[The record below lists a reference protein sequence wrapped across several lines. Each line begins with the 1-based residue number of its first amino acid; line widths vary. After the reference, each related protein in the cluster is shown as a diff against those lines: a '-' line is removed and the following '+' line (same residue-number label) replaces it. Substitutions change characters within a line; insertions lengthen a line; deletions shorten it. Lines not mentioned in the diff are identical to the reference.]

1 MRTDRR
7 RCDRSRM
14 RPLSPGQCRVHETG
28 INMLCEY
35 RLQSGKRIGTQR
47 LAMFDTSVVDGL
59 FGKLLFKEV
68 NGEKRRTTVNHSMKT
83 ARTAWNAVGRSH
95 PKLVPPRNPF
105 EKMGLQPTSR
115 KTPDTNSRS
124 LWPSAP
130 RRSKW
135 GVGRWRPVR

>member
-1 MRTDRR
+1 
-7 RCDRSRM
+7 M

-83 ARTAWNAVGRSH
+83 ARTAWKCGRSLASEAG
-95 PKLVPPRNPF
+95 PAEESIREDALATDIAEDTGCEFAELVAFRAKAI
-105 EKMGLQPTSR
+105 EMGC
-115 KTPDTNSRS
+115 RS
-124 LWPSAP
+124 LATSALIG
-130 RRSKW
+130 W
-135 GVGRWRPVR
+135 ELL